1 MTKIYR
7 TTLSEVR
14 KLVKE
19 QQDIPIE
26 DPDDGD
32 LLEDS
37 KVYNAMVE
45 GIQPLVDSL
54 KRRLVRN
61 LKRYA
66 REHHLE
72 YNDVYTIISE
82 IPDDEPNLAIIALM
96 DTAGEEE

>member
-19 QQDIPIE
+19 QRRKREPVPE
-26 DPDDGD
+26 FDPLDPREVD
-32 LLEDS
+32 
-37 KVYNAMVE
+37 NAMRE

>member
-7 TTLSEVR
+7 TTLSEVK

-19 QQDIPIE
+19 QQNPPE

-37 KVYNAMVE
+37 RVYNAMVE

-82 IPDDEPNLAIIALM
+82 IPDDEPNLAIVALM